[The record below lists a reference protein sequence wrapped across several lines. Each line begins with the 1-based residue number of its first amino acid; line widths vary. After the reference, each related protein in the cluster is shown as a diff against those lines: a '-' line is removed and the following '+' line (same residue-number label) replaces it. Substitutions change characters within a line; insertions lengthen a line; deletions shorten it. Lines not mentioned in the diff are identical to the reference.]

1 MLDGTILSAEG
12 AGMATHETA
21 ISMAAD
27 GYLVV
32 DGTTL
37 EPEGAD
43 MNMGGPTT
51 FSASDRELILL
62 GIDNR

>member
-1 MLDGTILSAEG
+1 
-12 AGMATHETA
+12 MATHETA